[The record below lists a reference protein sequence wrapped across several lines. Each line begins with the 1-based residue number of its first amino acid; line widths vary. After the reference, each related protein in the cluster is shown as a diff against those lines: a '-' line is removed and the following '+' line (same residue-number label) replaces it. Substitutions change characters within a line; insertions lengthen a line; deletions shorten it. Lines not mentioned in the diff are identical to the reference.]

1 MQQTNQPPAAAD
13 VSQPPAQGGLKP
25 HRGVVVLVLGILGLI
40 PYFICCIFGTIPSL
54 VCSII
59 AWVMATNDLKEMDS
73 GVRDPSGRGMT
84 KAGKICGIIGVII
97 QCISLVISL
106 VIFIL
111 AALASTAAQSV
122 Q

>member
-1 MQQTNQPPAAAD
+1 MQQMNQPPAAPS
-13 VSQPPAQGGLKP
+13 VQQPGQSGLKP

-40 PYFICCIFGTIPSL
+40 PYFICCILGTIPSL

-97 QCISLVISL
+97 QCIFLVISL

-111 AALASTAAQSV
+111 AAVASTAAQSV